1 MAKPSTQSTSSIQ
14 AAKSKLDTALV
25 RLDKVIKAKAKT
37 TKDSRGGN
45 GKLDKELTA
54 AKAEISELKEKN
66 QIVSTRLDG
75 AIDRMK
81 EILEN

>member
-1 MAKPSTQSTSSIQ
+1 LANTSTQSTSSIQ
-14 AAKSKLDTALV
+14 V
-25 RLDKVIKAKAKT
+25 AKAKLDAALT
-37 TKDSRGGN
+37 RLEKSIESKTGSASGN
-45 GKLDKELTA
+45 GALDKELVA

-81 EILEN
+81 EILES

>member
-1 MAKPSTQSTSSIQ
+1 LAKPSTKSTSSIQ
-14 AAKSKLDTALV
+14 AAKSKLDAALD
-25 RLDKVIKAKAKT
+25 RLDKAIESKAKSSNGSGT
-37 TKDSRGGN
+37 GN

-54 AKAEISELKEKN
+54 AKTEISELKEKN

-81 EILEN
+81 EILES

>member
-1 MAKPSTQSTSSIQ
+1 LANPSTQSTSSIQ
-14 AAKSKLDTALV
+14 AAKSKLDAALD
-25 RLDKVIKAKAKT
+25 RLDKVIETKAKSANG
-37 TKDSRGGN
+37 SGAGN

-81 EILEN
+81 EILGS

>member
-1 MAKPSTQSTSSIQ
+1 LAKPSTQSISSIQ
-14 AAKSKLDTALV
+14 VAKSKLDTALD
-25 RLDKVIKAKAKT
+25 RLDKVIEAKAKA
-37 TKDSRGGN
+37 TKGSGGGN

-66 QIVSTRLDG
+66 KIVSTRLDG

-81 EILEN
+81 EILES